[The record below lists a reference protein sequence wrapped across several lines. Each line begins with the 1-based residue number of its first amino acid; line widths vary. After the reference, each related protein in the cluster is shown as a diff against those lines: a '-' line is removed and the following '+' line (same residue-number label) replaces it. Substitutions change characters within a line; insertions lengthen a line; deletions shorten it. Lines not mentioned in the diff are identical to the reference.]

1 MRPAFLDWNSSRRS
15 ERRAGRTPSQARR
28 VIKGGLASA
37 LAVVGLVAFATPAF
51 AHNDIVTASAACNSP
66 LGSGFK
72 ITWTIENDYNLSETG
87 TVTSVTGGLGSLSS
101 TSFSIAKSPHTP
113 YSSTTLTQT
122 LPATASGT
130 ITLDIS
136 STWSD
141 NYSVTD
147 AGSVSLSSLNCA
159 APKQTIAGHIYL
171 CNNGNPTTIE
181 KTGGMLAA
189 GGSGLSTVSPT
200 ANPLAATDVIAG
212 TYSMTA
218 SSPPGYALVKCG
230 ASSSPNG
237 SGSSATESV
246 NVPSG
251 GAGVGV
257 FYVTQVQ
264 TLAGHIYLCNNGTP
278 TSNEVSGGTVAA
290 GGSGLTTI
298 AATANPL
305 APTDVIAG
313 TYTVT
318 ATSPANYQLVKCGGS
333 SSPNGSGSSATESVN
348 VPGGGAG
355 IGVFYA
361 SPVVTSLSISKST
374 STASVSSVGDTIH
387 YSFVVSNTGNVTLT
401 DVGVTDNPVSPAGA
415 LISGPTCISLATPT
429 GSCSASTSTTLVPG
443 QVATFTGSYD
453 VTQADLNM
461 GSVNDTSTATGH
473 FAGDTI
479 TANSNQVSVP
489 VVQTSS
495 LTIVKSTTTS
505 SVSHVGD
512 AVSYGFVITNNGNV
526 TVSGITVTDNPMAPA
541 GPLTSS
547 VVCESPP
554 STTCSN
560 GAGSVTLAPG
570 QQATFGGTYAAT
582 QADLDHGSIK
592 DTAAANGLSPSG
604 APVSATSNEVIVPVI
619 QDPAITIL
627 KSTTV
632 TSVSHVGATIPYTFV
647 VTNTGNV
654 TLTSVDVNDTQEAPA
669 GPLTSGP
676 TCVSLSDPSGTCS
689 GSTASSL
696 APGQS
701 ATFGAAYT
709 VTQADLDNGSVNDSA
724 TSTGT
729 TPDDGTITSDP
740 STATVSSTQVPG
752 ISVVKTAS
760 VNSVSAVGQTVTYS
774 FAVTNTG
781 NVTLNNVDVTDAQ
794 AVPSLDAD
802 LGPISCTTGTNGSIT
817 LAPGAS
823 DTCSATYTVTQA
835 DLTKGS
841 ITDTASATGDPH
853 SGAPVSAHSTLTL
866 SVTSLSVVK
875 SASPSGG
882 VMAGSTVP
890 IVYTITVKN
899 SGTATTSEQTVVTD
913 SAPTGTTLISGS
925 PACATGGPPT
935 CTVAVSES
943 TITWTIPAG
952 VAPGASY
959 TLTFA
964 VTANAS
970 DATGTIANTASWSGP
985 SCGAPGAVG
994 TPTTCPTNT
1003 VDTPV
1008 TAAPVTGLAAVTP
1021 ATPTTTTTAS
1031 PKTSPSTT
1039 SVATP
1044 AIAFTGALL
1053 SQEWMIGLA
1062 ALLVGAGLV
1071 IVARRRRRSPK
1082 HSAE

>member
-1 MRPAFLDWNSSRRS
+1 M
-15 ERRAGRTPSQARR
+15 
-28 VIKGGLASA
+28 
-37 LAVVGLVAFATPAF
+37 
-51 AHNDIVTASAACNSP
+51 
-66 LGSGFK
+66 
-72 ITWTIENDYNLSETG
+72 
-87 TVTSVTGGLGSLSS
+87 
-101 TSFSIAKSPHTP
+101 
-113 YSSTTLTQT
+113 
-122 LPATASGT
+122 
-130 ITLDIS
+130 
-136 STWSD
+136 
-141 NYSVTD
+141 
-147 AGSVSLSSLNCA
+147 
-159 APKQTIAGHIYL
+159 
-171 CNNGNPTTIE
+171 
-181 KTGGMLAA
+181 
-189 GGSGLSTVSPT
+189 
-200 ANPLAATDVIAG
+200 
-212 TYSMTA
+212 
-218 SSPPGYALVKCG
+218 
-230 ASSSPNG
+230 
-237 SGSSATESV
+237 
-246 NVPSG
+246 
-251 GAGVGV
+251 
-257 FYVTQVQ
+257 
-264 TLAGHIYLCNNGTP
+264 
-278 TSNEVSGGTVAA
+278 
-290 GGSGLTTI
+290 
-298 AATANPL
+298 
-305 APTDVIAG
+305 
-313 TYTVT
+313 
-318 ATSPANYQLVKCGGS
+318 
-333 SSPNGSGSSATESVN
+333 
-348 VPGGGAG
+348 
-355 IGVFYA
+355 
-361 SPVVTSLSISKST
+361 
-374 STASVSSVGDTIH
+374 
-387 YSFVVSNTGNVTLT
+387 
-401 DVGVTDNPVSPAGA
+401 
-415 LISGPTCISLATPT
+415 
-429 GSCSASTSTTLVPG
+429 
-443 QVATFTGSYD
+443 
-453 VTQADLNM
+453 
-461 GSVNDTSTATGH
+461 
-473 FAGDTI
+473 
-479 TANSNQVSVP
+479 
-489 VVQTSS
+489 
-495 LTIVKSTTTS
+495 
-505 SVSHVGD
+505 
-512 AVSYGFVITNNGNV
+512 ITNNGNV
-526 TVSGITVTDNPMAPA
+526 TVSGITVTDNPMPPA
-541 GPLTSS
+541 GPLTSGA
-547 VVCESPP
+547 VCESPP
-554 STTCSN
+554 STTCAN

-570 QQATFGGTYAAT
+570 QQATFGGTYTAT

-592 DTAAANGLSPSG
+592 DTAAANGRSPSE
-604 APVSATSNEVIVPVI
+604 APVSATSNEVTVPVI

-676 TCVSLSDPSGTCS
+676 TCASLSDPSGTCS
-689 GSTASSL
+689 GPTASSL

-701 ATFGAAYT
+701 ATFGATYT

-752 ISVVKTAS
+752 ISVVKTSS

-774 FAVTNTG
+774 FAVSNTG

-794 AVPSLDAD
+794 AAPSLDAG

-841 ITDTASATGDPH
+841 ITDTATATGDPH
-853 SGAPVSAHSTLTL
+853 SGTPVSAHSTLTL

-925 PACATGGPPT
+925 PACTKGGPPT
-935 CTVAVSES
+935 CTVAVSGS

-985 SCGAPGAVG
+985 SCGAPAAVG

-1021 ATPTTTTTAS
+1021 ATPTTTTTTS

-1039 SVATP
+1039 PVATP